1 MDRLVEIEKNGIIDV
16 LDITNTQRSK
26 GNGPQASVLC
36 QKKRKEKNG
45 PNFEIDDLEEPSTHG
60 TGVDGGATSHLRTA
74 LAWTEE
80 PRKEGTGSYREH
92 DLYPPQIHC
101 YKHATVEIDD
111 LEEPSTH
118 GTGVDGGATR
128 DRRPR
133 GAIYARHWRGRRSHV
148 RKRSHLRTA
157 LAWTEEPR
165 KEGTGSYREHDLYPP
180 QIHCYK
186 HAIIER
192 DNLEEP
198 STHGTG
204 VDGGAT

>member
-1 MDRLVEIEKNGIIDV
+1 MLVE
-16 LDITNTQRSK
+16 R
-26 GNGPQASVLC
+26 
-36 QKKRKEKNG
+36 
-45 PNFEIDDLEEPSTHG
+45 DDLEEPSTHG
-60 TGVDGGATSHLRTA
+60 TGVDGGATRDRRPRGAIYARHWRGRRSHVRKVLAHIRSHLRTA